1 MGADRAVGQPGPRNS
16 LTDVPGIRVGHHT
29 AVGGGYLTGTTVVL
43 APDGGMVAGVDVR
56 GGGPATHET
65 DLLHPTASVERIH
78 ALVLTG
84 GSAYGLVACTGV
96 MNALA
101 DRGIGLQVGP
111 EPGEVVP
118 LVPGVA
124 LFDLGRGGNFRAR
137 PTAEFGALALAAAFE
152 STDAGETSDSDVET
166 TDGAHTPNDCLGSVG
181 AGTGAVTSNLKGGLG
196 TASVVLPGGVT
207 VAALAVVNAAGSP
220 IDPWTGELLGGRLLL
235 PADGPTPGVP
245 GEAGRAA
252 LLAATAPRPPKM
264 SFSAADPAD
273 GASDPAGFAPDSGA
287 DSGIDAAVIANTTL
301 VVVATDATLTK
312 AQCAKMAAVAQNG
325 MARALNPVHTMFDGD
340 VIFGVSTAAAAVP
353 DLLGFHQITVAG
365 ADVVTRAIVRA
376 LLGAQGTRTP
386 AGQWPS
392 WSEVAFAP

>member
-1 MGADRAVGQPGPRNS
+1 MSAQFAGRPGPRNA
-16 LTDVPGIRVGHHT
+16 LTDVPGLRVGHYT
-29 AVGGGYLTGTTVVL
+29 ATGDGYLTGTTVVL
-43 APDGGMVAGVDVR
+43 APSGGMVAGVDVR

-84 GSAYGLVACTGV
+84 GSAYGLAACTGV

-101 DRGIGLQVGP
+101 DRGIGLPVGP

-124 LFDLGRGGNFRAR
+124 LFDLGRGGDFRAR
-137 PTAEFGALALAAAFE
+137 PTAEFGALALAAAFDAG
-152 STDAGETSDSDVET
+152 SDTDAAAA
-166 TDGAHTPNDCLGSVG
+166 DGGDPRSEPQGSVG

-196 TASVVLPGGVT
+196 TASLVLPNGVT

-220 IDPWTGELLGGRLLL
+220 IDRRTGELLGARLMV
-235 PADGPTPGVP
+235 PADGQPPAVP
-245 GEAGRAA
+245 GESGRAA
-252 LLAATAPRPPKM
+252 LLATTAPRAPRM
-264 SFSAADPAD
+264 GFSAAGSADTTAKAPA
-273 GASDPAGFAPDSGA
+273 APGPGPEPDE
-287 DSGIDAAVIANTTL
+287 DAAATISNTTL

-312 AQCAKMAAVAQNG
+312 AQCTKLAAVAQNG

-340 VIFGVSTAAAAVP
+340 VIFGVSTAAAAAP
-353 DLLGFHQITVAG
+353 DPLGFHQISAVG

-376 LLGAQGTRTP
+376 LLGARHTSTP
-386 AGQWPS
+386 AGEWPS
-392 WSEVAFAP
+392 WSEVAFPT